1 MKQTLYIGYGK
12 NNEGMITKESSWKSL
27 NGGKRLTK
35 SQMKLLQIKRHYS
48 TEDRHSLR
56 LYDVR
61 RFK

>member
-12 NNEGMITKESSWKSL
+12 NNEGMITRESSWKSL

-35 SQMKLLQIKRHYS
+35 TQMKLLQIKRHYS
-48 TEDRHSLR
+48 TEDRHSMR

-61 RFK
+61 RFR

>member
-1 MKQTLYIGYGK
+1 MKQTLYIGYGR
-12 NNEGMITKESSWKSL
+12 NNEGMITRESSWKSL
-27 NGGKRLTK
+27 NGGKILTK

>member
-1 MKQTLYIGYGK
+1 MNQSLYIGYGR

-35 SQMKLLQIKRHYS
+35 TQMKLLQIKRHYS
-48 TEDRHSLR
+48 TEDRHRLR

-61 RFK
+61 RFR

>member
-1 MKQTLYIGYGK
+1 MKQTLYIGYGR
-12 NNEGMITKESSWKSL
+12 NNEGMITRESSWKSL